1 MAFLFYSILS
11 IFASAYLIRR
21 MHRRGSNT
29 EGRVCDRT
37 LKNYAQGGPWTRK
50 TVRVTITAFWY
61 EQYGERSP

>member
-1 MAFLFYSILS
+1 
-11 IFASAYLIRR
+11 